1 MYAWVCVCT
10 ISPPDVCDSNYH
22 LHATRL
28 IRNFLV
34 DVSFVVVLFWYFMMR
49 IFWYLF
55 GIRMLN
61 RKLPPPPTPTLF
73 VISAALKHH
82 FGFTNIFVCAQFYF
96 SNLFI
101 LGYSPCSHREQEQRN
116 AEDVLFDMF
125 ASEETGLISMGKFL
139 AGLKTTGI
147 RRTDPRVRELMDNLK
162 KVHKLNNYETGSSAE
177 TQHLNRETFKA

>member
-34 DVSFVVVLFWYFMMR
+34 NVSFVVVLFWYFMMR

-61 RKLPPPPTPTLF
+61 RKVPTTPPPHSY
-73 VISAALKHH
+73 V
-82 FGFTNIFVCAQFYF
+82 VC
-96 SNLFI
+96 N
-101 LGYSPCSHREQEQRN
+101 
-116 AEDVLFDMF
+116 
-125 ASEETGLISMGKFL
+125 
-139 AGLKTTGI
+139 
-147 RRTDPRVRELMDNLK
+147 
-162 KVHKLNNYETGSSAE
+162 
-177 TQHLNRETFKA
+177 